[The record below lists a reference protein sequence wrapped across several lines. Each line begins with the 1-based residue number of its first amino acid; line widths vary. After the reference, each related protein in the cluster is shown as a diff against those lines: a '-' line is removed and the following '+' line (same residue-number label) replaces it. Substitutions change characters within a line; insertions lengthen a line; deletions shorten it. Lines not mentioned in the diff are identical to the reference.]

1 MESRR
6 LVEALVRSSKHP
18 GVLAQ
23 EPWLAPGVGAKNVS
37 GHGIS
42 RISMGFC
49 GNQWDFVVMNR
60 DLSNKNRDIDGN
72 YPLV

>member
-23 EPWLAPGVGAKNVS
+23 EPWLAPGGGAKNVS

-42 RISMGFC
+42 MGFL
-49 GNQWDFVVMNR
+49 WYFVVMNG
-60 DLSNKNRDIDGN
+60 DLTNKNRDIDGN

>member
-23 EPWLAPGVGAKNVS
+23 EPWLAPGGGAKTSPVRDFY
-37 GHGIS
+37 GIS
-42 RISMGFC
+42 MVFRGDEWGS
-49 GNQWDFVVMNR
+49 NQQ
-60 DLSNKNRDIDGN
+60 K
-72 YPLV
+72 

>member
-1 MESRR
+1 MPRSEAVMESRR

-23 EPWLAPGVGAKNVS
+23 EPWLAPGGGAKNVS

-42 RISMGFC
+42 MGFY
-49 GNQWDFVVMNR
+49 GISW
-60 DLSNKNRDIDGN
+60 
-72 YPLV
+72 